1 MENNTETV
9 GQLLLKYMTD
19 KNHGTI
25 KNIFN
30 NLDDRII
37 IDNAETPIGH
47 TYGDSYQEIF
57 SNYEKNSEINL
68 MEIGVQRG
76 GSLKAWRDFF
86 PKANI
91 YGVDIIDVILPE
103 YRMDDITYIF
113 NDIKDASV
121 TEQLKDVK
129 FDIIIDDGSHF
140 LPDVI
145 AVCNTY
151 LPQLNKGGVLI
162 VEDCQRP
169 EQWLNQLTS
178 ITPNGYSVSVRD
190 LRAGGIYS
198 GDNYLIVIENK

>member
-1 MENNTETV
+1 MKIGE
-9 GQLLLKYMTD
+9 LLLKYITD

-37 IDNAETPIGH
+37 IDNPESPIGH

-57 SNYEKNSEINL
+57 NNYEKNSEINL

-103 YRMDDITYIF
+103 YRMDDVTYIF
-113 NDIKDASV
+113 KDIKDPSV
-121 TEQLKDVK
+121 TEQLKDIK
-129 FDIIIDDGSHF
+129 FDIIIDDGSHQF
-140 LPDVI
+140 PDVL
-145 AVCNTY
+145 AVWNTY
-151 LPQLNKGGVLI
+151 VPQLNKGGVLV
-162 VEDCQRP
+162 VEDAQAP
-169 EQWLNQLTS
+169 EQWLQHLSS
-178 ITPNGYSVSVRD
+178 ITPPGYSVSARD
-190 LRAGGIYS
+190 LRGGGLYS
-198 GDNYLIVIENK
+198 GDNYLIVVTRDL